1 MEQQLTIKVDTTL
14 EKVGLITNLPI
25 EFSING
31 RRKIKFRTP
40 VLKEY
45 LQDLDFKKFLGVI
58 SLTPEKVKEMK
69 LQLKFET
76 KTVGGIIKGFMYFTE
91 YKDMIMSYFL
101 KYIYAAEIKDGI
113 LLVDGE
119 ELTYYELEYIVKV
132 ILVSMYMEKLDDNLL
147 NKQLE
152 VSKEQEKQ
160 LSEVEKKLLEKQRLA
175 EEKLRKAKESKSTS
189 SGKGLAIEE
198 ILLAISYE
206 FNVSFEELLNRNYY
220 SIIWQFG
227 YVGKVDSHR
236 LSQIILGTGNSK
248 NRNYSYWLSNK
259 KK

>member
-31 RRKIKFRTP
+31 KRKIKFRTP
-40 VLKEY
+40 ILKEY

-58 SLTPEKVKEMK
+58 SLTPEKVKQMN
-69 LQLKFET
+69 LQLRFET
-76 KTVGGIIKGFMYFTE
+76 KTVGGIIKGFMYLTE
-91 YKDMIMSYFL
+91 YKDLVMNYFL
-101 KYIYAAEIKDGI
+101 KYIDGSENKNG
-113 LLVDGE
+113 LLVVADE
-119 ELTYYELEYIVKV
+119 EVAFYELEYIAKV
-132 ILVSMYMEKLDDNLL
+132 ILVSMYMEKLDDTLL

-152 VSKEQEKQ
+152 ISKEQEKQ
-160 LSEVEKKLLEKQRLA
+160 LSEVEKKLLEKQKAA
-175 EEKLRKAKESKSTS
+175 EEKLKKAKESKTS

-227 YVGKVDSHR
+227 YVGKVDSHK

-248 NRNYSYWLSNK
+248 SRNYSYWLSNK